1 MAYSW
6 PCGETINHGVF
17 QREIA
22 MDQLIEETGKASIEI
37 DTKYVNTMYHT
48 IFKNE
53 STYFPIEKYSYL
65 VGTYNIVCVTNNFR
79 NSAKIKKCRRTQ
91 GTLILK
97 RVIETD
103 SRGEQHD
110 TIKGE
115 INLLQSSSQNKKN
128 ESRKVYLERISHH
141 CSKIQRKPGNN
152 DLETF
157 IFNDWIR
164 FDANSCGIN
173 DRHWNRMHAFCKKTA
188 VSCLLAC
195 NKDKEC
201 EYLDNIEDIE
211 AINKKFHE
219 HSCSWLGEHKN
230 LPCELT
236 RIIGQYLIPLPYL
249 IFEKGDLCIKLRNS
263 FDFCY
268 LVARRIEEEALN

>member
-1 MAYSW
+1 M
-6 PCGETINHGVF
+6 G
-17 QREIA
+17 
-22 MDQLIEETGKASIEI
+22 
-37 DTKYVNTMYHT
+37 
-48 IFKNE
+48 
-53 STYFPIEKYSYL
+53 
-65 VGTYNIVCVTNNFR
+65 
-79 NSAKIKKCRRTQ
+79 KKCRRTQ

-164 FDANSCGIN
+164 
-173 DRHWNRMHAFCKKTA
+173 MHAFCKKTA

-249 IFEKGDLCIKLRNS
+249 
-263 FDFCY
+263 
-268 LVARRIEEEALN
+268 